1 VPLAKIR
8 QLPIIAKLMRV
19 KAEVPNEEAD
29 RLLKLEEEIRSVM
42 SALKPEI
49 VA

>member
-1 VPLAKIR
+1 
-8 QLPIIAKLMRV
+8 MRA
-19 KAEVPNEEAD
+19 KAEVPNEDAD